1 MLGNNYAR
9 LNIVLGLADPYDYRG
24 FLKGCEAQG
33 VETMTFSTY
42 AQKVEALLSAREQY
56 PDLSP
61 ASAYLQHIEDNRGVL
76 QPPAPVGGATTTSG
90 CSGCGG
96 GKVR

>member
-61 ASAYLQHIEDNRGVL
+61 ASAYLQHIEDNKGFL
-76 QPPAPVGGATTTSG
+76 QPPPVLAGNKSATG
-90 CSGCGG
+90 CGGCGG
-96 GKVR
+96 GRVR